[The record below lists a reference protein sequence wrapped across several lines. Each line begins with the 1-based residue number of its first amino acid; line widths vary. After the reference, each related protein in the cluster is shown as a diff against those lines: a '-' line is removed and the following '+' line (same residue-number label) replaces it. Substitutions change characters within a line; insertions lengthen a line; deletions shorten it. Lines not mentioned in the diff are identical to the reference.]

1 MKEKIVFIV
10 DDDVLIR
17 HFLEYSF
24 IDKEGYEVKS
34 FSKAEDCITHLNMDP
49 DCIILDHFF
58 LGKEEALMTGL
69 EALEKI
75 RDTNKSVPVIVLSN
89 ISDKELIENYFSKG
103 ATNYILK
110 EGFFLNK
117 LFDVFNEIAVAQN

>member
-1 MKEKIVFIV
+1 MKEKMVFIV
-10 DDDVLIR
+10 DDDKLIR

-24 IDKEGYEVKS
+24 IGREGFEVRT
-34 FSKAEDCITHLNMDP
+34 FSKAEDCISNLHQSP

-75 RDTNKSVPVIVLSN
+75 RHVNKAVPVIVLSN
-89 ISDKELIENYFSKG
+89 IHDKDLINNYFSKG
-103 ATNYILK
+103 ATDYIIK

-117 LFDVFNEIAVAQN
+117 LFDTFNELTINQN

>member
-24 IDKEGYEVKS
+24 IDKEGYAVKS
-34 FSKAEDCITHLNMDP
+34 FSKAEDCIMNLDMSP

-75 RDTNKSVPVIVLSN
+75 RDVNKSVPVIVLSN
-89 ISDKELIENYFSKG
+89 INDRELINSYISKG
-103 ATNYILK
+103 ATSFIIK
-110 EGFFLNK
+110 EGFFINK
-117 LFDVFNEIAVAQN
+117 LFDAFNDLALN